1 MLTAHA
7 YTHQNV
13 SKFWSQS
20 TIVNNLFYIAP
31 QQQLSYYPVFDY
43 LKKEKKKKLN
53 FHNKTSPTEPGNFAR
68 TCIPPRT
75 RYPGQNQATL
85 LGQGASVKTR

>member
-7 YTHQNV
+7 HTPKHFKILVEIYKCYN
-13 SKFWSQS
+13 K
-20 TIVNNLFYIAP
+20 NLLYIAS
-31 QQQLSYYPVFDY
+31 QQQLSYYPDFDY
-43 LKKEKKKKLN
+43 LKKRVKLDCR
-53 FHNKTSPTEPGNFAR
+53 NKTSPKEPVNSAR

-85 LGQGASVKTR
+85 LGQGVSVKTR